1 MLIPASAVGVLC
13 FIYGFFTLVGD
24 AHSKDVCENHN
35 DVILC
40 PRCDIKGCKYEQL
53 GQTCTF
59 VKITHLFDNGAAV
72 FFAVFMSLWA
82 VIFMELWKRYSAKI
96 THHWD
101 ATNFD
106 TLEEHPRPEYLAKL
120 STVKKKKV
128 NFITGVNEPCVS
140 FWKRRVPCT
149 IFSWSVVLLLIYRRI
164 ATFLTELEIHR
175 TQSDYENSLTL
186 KMYMLKFVNYYS
198 SVFYIAFFKGRFVG
212 YPGHYNSLFG
222 YRQEEVCI
230 TLSVFLFYKSS
241 DVKLLFKFSFC
252 TQFIHSTV

>member
-82 VIFMELWKRYSAKI
+82 VIFMELWKRYSSKS
-96 THHWD
+96 
-101 ATNFD
+101 
-106 TLEEHPRPEYLAKL
+106 P
-120 STVKKKKV
+120 
-128 NFITGVNEPCVS
+128 
-140 FWKRRVPCT
+140 T
-149 IFSWSVVLLLIYRRI
+149 IGMQRI
-164 ATFLTELEIHR
+164 LT
-175 TQSDYENSLTL
+175 
-186 KMYMLKFVNYYS
+186 
-198 SVFYIAFFKGRFVG
+198 
-212 YPGHYNSLFG
+212 P
-222 YRQEEVCI
+222 
-230 TLSVFLFYKSS
+230 
-241 DVKLLFKFSFC
+241 
-252 TQFIHSTV
+252 